1 MDKPDKS
8 NGVVMQ
14 ITKIANNKSVSKK
27 PSAQKTGGASFSSH
41 LSQSSEANVAS
52 PSSSV
57 SGVMPLDSLLALQEV
72 GDEPSNRK
80 RQIQHGFNI
89 VEHLDQIRIGLL
101 EGKISESVLN
111 NLDDLI
117 NSWREADT
125 DNQLKE
131 LIDEIELRAAVE
143 LAKLEHS

>member
-1 MDKPDKS
+1 
-8 NGVVMQ
+8 MQ

-27 PSAQKTGGASFSSH
+27 SSAQKTGGTSFSSH

-57 SGVMPLDSLLALQEV
+57 SGVMQLDSLLALQEV
-72 GDEPSNRK
+72 GDEPSSRK

-101 EGKISESVLN
+101 EGKISQSVLN